1 MPVIDAPLS
10 SSAPPEML
18 AHRPE
23 ARAFKIEDLMREI
36 AEGRLR
42 IPSFQRRL
50 AWDRTDARKLMDSLY
65 RGYPVGT
72 LLFWQTTAPQDHW
85 RWGTLEIQA
94 DDRQDAWLVVD
105 GQQRLVSLAR
115 VLLTSDNPPDDFAL
129 FFDLESISFVFPPS
143 VDVLEG
149 DASRWLPMN
158 RVLDSER
165 LFEWLYE
172 KQPSKERRERAL
184 QLGKR
189 IREYDIPAY
198 IVRSENEATLREIF
212 GRLNSMGK
220 RLEASEVFDALNGA
234 RSGQR
239 PSTLAQMALE
249 LMTTTTFGRL
259 DDDILY
265 RLLRVLHGADVSQGG
280 RADPLRLGETLAA
293 VLYEQTEQAAR
304 LAIDFICRD
313 VGMPHYSLLPYKQP
327 LVTLG
332 KFFHFHPQ
340 PKPRSRELL
349 ARWVWRGALT
359 GAHRGDTVSTRTA
372 LDQVVAGDEEGSVQ
386 RMLDMVGREA
396 PRSPQ
401 ATDRF
406 NFRFAASKLQ
416 ALALLELTPRDV
428 ETGEPLDLGSLL
440 NYRESKK
447 EPPFAFILKSKPDN
461 FSRVPTVANRLAHPD
476 RPGLRRWLEVAD
488 EATLASHGISF
499 EAHSALLAGDFCGF
513 LRQRADDLQRH
524 FEQVF
529 ARRARWQESD
539 RPSISALVVPD
550 EEEIS

>member
-1 MPVIDAPLS
+1 MPVIEIPRAFTE
-10 SSAPPEML
+10 APEML

-42 IPSFQRRL
+42 IPTFQRRL
-50 AWDRTDARKLMDSLY
+50 AWDRSDARKLVDSLY

-72 LLFWQTTAPQDHW
+72 LLFWQTTAPQDQW
-85 RWGTLEIQA
+85 RWGTLEIRA
-94 DDRQDAWLVVD
+94 DGRQDAWLVVD

-115 VLLTSDNPPDDFAL
+115 VLLTSDTPPEDFAL
-129 FFDLESISFVFPPS
+129 YFDLDTPQFVSPPS
-143 VDVLEG
+143 EG
-149 DASRWLPMN
+149 AREDDASRWLPLN
-158 RVLDSER
+158 RVLDSEK

-172 KQPSKERRERAL
+172 KQPTKERRERAL

-198 IVRSENEATLREIF
+198 IVRSESEMTLREIF

-249 LMTTTTFGRL
+249 LMQSTSFGRL

-265 RLLRVLHGADVSQGG
+265 RLLRVLHGADVIQSG
-280 RADPLRLGETLAA
+280 RTDPLRLEGTQAA
-293 VLYEQTEQAAR
+293 ALYADTEQAAR
-304 LAIDFICRD
+304 RAIDFISRD
-313 VGMPHYSLLPYKQP
+313 VGIPHYLLMPYKQP

-359 GAHRGDTVSTRTA
+359 GAHRGDSVSTRKA

-386 RMLDMVGREA
+386 RMLEMVGREA
-396 PRSPQ
+396 PRLPHV
-401 ATDRF
+401 TDRF
-406 NFRFAASKLQ
+406 HFRYAASKLQ
-416 ALALLELTPRDV
+416 ALALLELIPCDL
-428 ETGEPLDLGSLL
+428 ETGEPLDIGSLL
-440 NYRESKK
+440 NYRETEK
-447 EPPFAFILKSKPDN
+447 EPPFVAILKPKSTDL
-461 FSRVPTVANRLAHPD
+461 SLVATVANRLAHPD
-476 RPGLRRWLEVAD
+476 RPRLRRWLEEAD
-488 EATLASHGISF
+488 ADILTSHGISSD
-499 EAHSALLAGDFCGF
+499 ARLALRSGDFGGF
-513 LRQRADDLQRH
+513 LRQRADYLQRH

-529 ARRARWQESD
+529 ARQARWQDSD

-550 EEEIS
+550 EEDIA